1 MLSVFD
7 LFKIGIGPSSSHTV
21 GPMLAGK
28 AFADELRGKGLL
40 DTTARVQLDLYGS
53 LALTGDGH
61 GTMGAVLSGLEGEQP
76 HSVEPVHLADRVSA
90 LKNDAD
96 LLLAGKR
103 AVPFVYARD
112 MLVHKGLFLPR
123 HSNAL
128 TLTAFADDGA
138 SLLSKTYYSVGGG
151 FIRTEEDFD
160 APQEEYP
167 TPPYP
172 YATAGELFAICER
185 EGKSIADIV
194 LANEIF
200 WRSEAEVAARMAT
213 IISTMRESVERGCCT
228 DGVLPGGYKVRRRA
242 PNLLR
247 KVSALQATGR
257 RDLSLWPM
265 LYAFAVA

>member
-76 HSVEPVHLADRVSA
+76 HSVEPVHLAGRVSA

-112 MLVHKGLFLPR
+112 MLVHKGFRRPAR
-123 HSNAL
+123 GISH
-128 TLTAFADDGA
+128 TA
-138 SLLSKTYYSVGGG
+138 
-151 FIRTEEDFD
+151 
-160 APQEEYP
+160 
-167 TPPYP
+167 
-172 YATAGELFAICER
+172 
-185 EGKSIADIV
+185 
-194 LANEIF
+194 
-200 WRSEAEVAARMAT
+200 
-213 IISTMRESVERGCCT
+213 
-228 DGVLPGGYKVRRRA
+228 
-242 PNLLR
+242 
-247 KVSALQATGR
+247 
-257 RDLSLWPM
+257 LSLRHGR
-265 LYAFAVA
+265 

>member
-103 AVPFVYARD
+103 PC
-112 MLVHKGLFLPR
+112 P
-123 HSNAL
+123 
-128 TLTAFADDGA
+128 
-138 SLLSKTYYSVGGG
+138 LSMRGTCWCTRGS
-151 FIRTEEDFD
+151 FCPAI
-160 APQEEYP
+160 P
-167 TPPYP
+167 TP
-172 YATAGELFAICER
+172 
-185 EGKSIADIV
+185 
-194 LANEIF
+194 
-200 WRSEAEVAARMAT
+200 
-213 IISTMRESVERGCCT
+213 
-228 DGVLPGGYKVRRRA
+228 
-242 PNLLR
+242 
-247 KVSALQATGR
+247 
-257 RDLSLWPM
+257 
-265 LYAFAVA
+265 